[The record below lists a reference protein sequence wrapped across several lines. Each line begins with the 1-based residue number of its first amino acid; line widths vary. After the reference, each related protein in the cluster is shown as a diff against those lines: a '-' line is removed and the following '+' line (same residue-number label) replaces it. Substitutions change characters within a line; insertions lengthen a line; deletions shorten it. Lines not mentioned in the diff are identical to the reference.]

1 MKDPKIAKEFLYYRE
16 LGMSVS
22 QISRRLSS
30 DRRTVRKYI
39 DNPSLIGQ
47 PRKRSERGSK
57 LDSYKQKINDLLDLD
72 ITFMASTI
80 HRIISKEGYMGSYDL
95 VKLYVRQAKKERMN
109 SGNS

>member
-22 QISRRLSS
+22 QISRRLGS

-47 PRKRSERGSK
+47 ARKKSVRRSK
-57 LDSYKQKINDLLDLD
+57 LDSYKQKISDLLDLD

-80 HRIISKEGYMGSYDL
+80 HRIICKEGYTGSYDL
-95 VKLYVRQAKKERMN
+95 VKLHVRAAKKERK
-109 SGNS
+109 SSSKS